1 MSGEIIRSLTPEE
14 RELQR
19 KQAELEVLELKL
31 AQRELDLVT
40 FQAELASFQGHYLSI
55 VGRLYAELDELE
67 AQIAEAKARQKPND
81 SKIQDKAKQAR
92 TRAEQTAH
100 SAESAA
106 PEKSEIKPKFP
117 ERLKK
122 LYREIAKRFHPD
134 LAADEA
140 ERVHNQQLM
149 AEANQAYQTG
159 DMQQL
164 QAILQRGHNSPEAVK
179 GLGAAAELIRI
190 IRRIARAEERLKAIN
205 LELNELK
212 KSSLYQFR
220 LKVNEAKQNGLDLLA
235 EMAGYLR
242 REVAKA
248 RVNLA
253 NLTWKKAN
261 SRSTLNSI

>member
-40 FQAELASFQGHYLSI
+40 FQTELGSFQAHYLSI

-81 SKIQDKAKQAR
+81 PKIKAKAEQAR
-92 TRAEQTAH
+92 TRAEQTAR
-100 SAESAA
+100 SAECAP
-106 PEKSEIKPKFP
+106 PEKSEPKPKFP

-140 ERVHNQQLM
+140 ERIHNQQLM
-149 AEANQAYQTG
+149 AEANQAYQAG
-159 DMQQL
+159 DL
-164 QAILQRGHNSPEAVK
+164 PELHAILRRGQNSPEVVK
-179 GLGAAAELIRI
+179 GLGSAAELIRI
-190 IRRIARAEERLKAIN
+190 IRRIARVEERLQAIKF
-205 LELNELK
+205 EISELK
-212 KSSLYQFR
+212 RSSLYQFR
-220 LKVNEAKQNGLDLLA
+220 LKVNEAQKNGLDLLA

-248 RVNLA
+248 RVKLA
-253 NLTWKKAN
+253 NVTWK
-261 SRSTLNSI
+261 